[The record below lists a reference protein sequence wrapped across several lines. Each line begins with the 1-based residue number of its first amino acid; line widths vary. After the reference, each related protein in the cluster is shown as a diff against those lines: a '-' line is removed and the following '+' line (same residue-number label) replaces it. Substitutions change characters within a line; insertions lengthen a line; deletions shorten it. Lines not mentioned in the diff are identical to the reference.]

1 MFRKLIITALSMS
14 ALGLGLAGPV
24 LAQSDA
30 EKLVVDVPANGTRI
44 EIDEDQDEVYDAVRE
59 GKIQPFSALYAAIG
73 AQLNGRV
80 IKVEL
85 EEDDDEWIYELKL
98 MHENSVIRAEYNAAT
113 LELMELRGRN
123 LNSVIKK

>member
-1 MFRKLIITALSMS
+1 MFRKLIITAMS
-14 ALGLGLAGPV
+14 IAVLTLGYTSTAS
-24 LAQSDA
+24 AQSDA
-30 EKLVVDVPANGTRI
+30 EKLVVDVPANGARI
-44 EIDEDQDEVYDAVRE
+44 EIDEDQEEVYQAVQE

-85 EEDDDEWIYELKL
+85 EEDDDEWVYELKL
-98 MHENSVIRAEYNAAT
+98 MHENSVIRAEYNATT

>member
-1 MFRKLIITALSMS
+1 MFRKLIITAMS
-14 ALGLGLAGPV
+14 IAVLTLGYTSTAS
-24 LAQSDA
+24 AQSDA
-30 EKLVVDVPANGTRI
+30 EKLVVDVPANGARI
-44 EIDEDQDEVYDAVRE
+44 EIDEDQDEVYQAVQE

-85 EEDDDEWIYELKL
+85 EEDDDEWVYELKL
-98 MHENSVIRAEYNAAT
+98 MHENSVIRAEYNATT

>member
-1 MFRKLIITALSMS
+1 MFRKSIITALSIG
-14 ALGLGLAGPV
+14 ALGLGLSGPV

-30 EKLVVDVPANGTRI
+30 EKLVVDVPANGARI
-44 EIDEDQDEVYDAVRE
+44 EIDEDQDEVYEAVKD
-59 GKIQPFSALYAAIG
+59 GKIQPFSALYATIG

-85 EEDDDEWIYELKL
+85 EEDDDEWVYELKL
-98 MHENSVIRAEYNAAT
+98 MHEDNVIRAEYNATT